1 MKAFNKKPSGLF
13 TALFAVIIVF
23 LSAAL
28 YEHGIITEEFYSK
41 LLVSVQN
48 GITETSEEGVSVHF
62 IDVGQAECIL
72 IKAPEKNVLIDAGN
86 LGCEKEIENH
96 LRTNGVYKIDLFI
109 TTHPHAD
116 HIGSA
121 SEIIKTFPIG
131 EVLIP
136 KIPEEFL
143 PTTSLYEDFLR
154 TLSKRNC
161 SVSYSETGKVFELGD
176 GATLEI
182 LGPEGY
188 SGDNLNNYSII
199 SKLVYDE
206 TSFLFTGDAEEEIEL
221 ALVSSGKDLS
231 CTVLNAGHHGSSTSN
246 SAVFIR
252 AASPKFAAISCG
264 LNNDYGHPHRET
276 ISAFSDFKI
285 KYFRTD
291 YDSNIIFRTDGKTVT
306 VSTGR

>member
-1 MKAFNKKPSGLF
+1 MKAINQSPGGLF
-13 TALFAVIIVF
+13 AALFAVLIIF
-23 LSAAL
+23 LSATL
-28 YEHGIITEEFYSK
+28 YEHGIINEDFYLKILSATQQGVTESSDVE
-41 LLVSVQN
+41 
-48 GITETSEEGVSVHF
+48 VHF

-72 IKAPEKNVLIDAGN
+72 IKTPGKNVLIDAGN

-96 LRTNGVYKIDLFI
+96 LRTNGVYVIDLFI

-121 SEIIKTFPIG
+121 SEIVKRFPIG
-131 EVLIP
+131 EVIIP
-136 KIPEEFL
+136 KIPNEFL

-161 SVSYSETGKVFELGD
+161 SVSYSETGKVFELGG
-176 GATLEI
+176 GAVLEI
-182 LGPEGY
+182 ISPEGY
-188 SGDNLNNYSII
+188 SGDNLNNYSVI
-199 SKLVYDE
+199 SKLTFGE

-221 ALVSSGKDLS
+221 ALVSSGADIS

-246 SAVFIR
+246 SALFLK
-252 AASPKFAAISCG
+252 AANPEYAAISCG
-264 LNNDYGHPHRET
+264 RNNDYGHPHREI
-276 ISAFSDFKI
+276 ISSFKDFGI

-291 YDSNIIFRTDGKTVT
+291 YDGDIIFRTDGKSVT